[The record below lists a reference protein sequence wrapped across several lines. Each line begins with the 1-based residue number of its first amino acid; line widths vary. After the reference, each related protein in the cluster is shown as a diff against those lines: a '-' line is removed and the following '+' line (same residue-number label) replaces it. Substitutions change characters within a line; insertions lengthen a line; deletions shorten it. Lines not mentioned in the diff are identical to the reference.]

1 MRVTMYF
8 LERLAASCSR
18 EPDRTKWVFVPGR
31 ALGHTLGERLAREF
45 GSWMNV
51 RWVTP
56 LDIATRMAGPF
67 LVEAGIEPSDETLGP
82 ALMMRLMLEQPV
94 ESGYFRPLAEQP
106 SMATAVW
113 QTVTELRL
121 AGLGPDDLQPGTV
134 APEPKRVELQALLAA
149 NEDHLRNARVADAAA
164 VFALACRHATF
175 CPILATDYRVEWP
188 EVIWPPLVRRL
199 LDGLPGQADLV
210 TPPAILRLTI
220 PRRAVQT
227 RPADPVPSPSAW
239 HGLLAQTA
247 AVPASRRP
255 PLALD
260 IFHAGGREAEVEE
273 VCRRILAS
281 GAPLDEIEVSC
292 GTEAQAWLVWEKTV
306 RLDWAATV
314 GSGVPAAMT
323 RPGRALL
330 GWCDWVE
337 GEFAASRLRQLLLT
351 GDVSPAAWSAGD
363 SSDGA
368 LSAGQGARLLLRLGA
383 AWGKGSYA
391 AAFARTRVQRRS
403 RLRSDELDDDR
414 RTREAIAERR
424 LDRLEAW
431 IQTLLAAVPDADA
444 EGTVTAHDVADAA
457 LAFLAANALRASML
471 DAAAFVAVEDSLTE
485 LRSLGAF
492 RADRRLVLRL
502 IRERVEGLR
511 VGPDRARPGSLHIST
526 LSSMGVAGRRRL
538 FVVGLEEGRIFPTRI
553 EDPVLLDVERGALH
567 AGLRQS
573 ADRVDESV
581 YAVVHRLVDAA
592 GSAERVSL
600 SFSCRDTREFRDSFP
615 SWLLLQAF
623 RLRQGEGTLTY
634 RDLVAW
640 LGEPA
645 SFVPR
650 RSESA
655 HTDVGW
661 WLARARTY
669 PSHTQQAL
677 LRAFPAIDRAQTA
690 LRHRAAPQFTAWD
703 GYVPEAGALLDPS
716 RDDRVVSASTL
727 EGAAACPF
735 RFFLRYGLGVV
746 PIEENERDADVW
758 LDPITRGRELHDLYA
773 GIMRSIR
780 AEGRSSC
787 ESDISSL
794 IELGRARLHQLRTE
808 MPPPSEDIFRA
819 EQEEFLHDLQLFMEA
834 ERQRTDREP
843 LAFEVTFGLPSGDS
857 SIEPLSRGE
866 SVSIPLDEDRSLR
879 IHGRIDRIDRIGDGT
894 FETIDYKTGKYWAEG
909 MRGTFAAGRRL
920 QHALYAKAAE
930 AMLISRWPGAA
941 VTRNTY
947 YFPTRRGLRI
957 EHVIPTPS
965 DRQLGGVL
973 AQIVEVVR
981 RGTFVQAQDSRDCQ
995 FCEFA
1000 AACDARPW
1008 EGVARKLGA
1017 EPLAAMRDL
1026 SAHE

>member
-1 MRVTMYF
+1 MYF
-8 LERLAASCSR
+8 LERLAGICSR

-31 ALGHTLGERLAREF
+31 ALGHTLGERLAREY

-82 ALMMRLMLEQPV
+82 ALMMRLMLEQPAA
-94 ESGYFRPLAEQP
+94 SGYFRPLAEQP
-106 SMATAVW
+106 SMAAAVW
-113 QTVTELRL
+113 QTITELRL
-121 AGLGPDDLQPGTV
+121 AGLGPDDLHPGTV
-134 APEPKRVELQALLAA
+134 TPESKRLELRALLAA
-149 NEDHLRNARVADAAA
+149 YEEYLRRASVADGAT

-175 CPILATDYRVEWP
+175 CPILSSDYRVEWP
-188 EVIWPPLVRRL
+188 EIIWPPLVRRL
-199 LDGLPGQADLV
+199 LDGLPGEVDVV
-210 TPPAILRLTI
+210 TLPVIPRLTV
-220 PRRAVQT
+220 PRRAAQT
-227 RPADPVPSPSAW
+227 HPAQTSPSSSPW
-239 HGLLAQTA
+239 QGLLARAVT
-247 AVPASRRP
+247 VPASRRP

-273 VCRRILAS
+273 VCRRSLAS
-281 GAPLDEIEVSC
+281 QCPLDQIEVSC
-292 GTEAQAWLVWEKTV
+292 GTEAQAWLVWEKAV
-306 RLDWAATV
+306 RLDWPATI
-314 GSGVPAAMT
+314 STGVPAAMT

-351 GDVSPAAWSAGD
+351 GDVSPASWSAGE

-391 AAFARTRVQRRS
+391 AAFARTRIQRRS
-403 RLRSDELDDDR
+403 RLRSDEFDDDR
-414 RTREAIAERR
+414 RTREAITERR

-431 IQTLLAAVPDADA
+431 LETLLSAVPDPDADGA
-444 EGTVTAHDVADAA
+444 VTAQDIAEAA
-457 LAFLAANALRASML
+457 MAFLAGNALRASVL
-471 DAAAFVAVEDSLTE
+471 DAAAYVAVEDSLME
-485 LRSLGAF
+485 LRSLGTF
-492 RADRRLVLRL
+492 RAARRLVLRL
-502 IRERVEGLR
+502 IRERIEGLR
-511 VGPDRARPGSLHIST
+511 VGSDRARPGSLHIST
-526 LSSMGVAGRRRL
+526 LSSMGVAGRRRV
-538 FVVGLEEGRIFPTRI
+538 FVVGLEEGRIFPTQI
-553 EDPVLLDVERGALH
+553 EDPVLLDVERSALH

-573 ADRVDESV
+573 IDRVDEAV

-592 GSAERVSL
+592 ATAERVSL
-600 SFSCRDTREFRDSFP
+600 SFSCRDTREFRDTFP

-623 RLRQGEGTLTY
+623 RLRQGQDTLTY

-650 RSESA
+650 RPESA

-661 WLARARTY
+661 WLAQARTS
-669 PSHTQQAL
+669 PSHTQHAL
-677 LRAFPAIDRAQTA
+677 LKAFPALERAQTA
-690 LRHRAAPQFTAWD
+690 MRHRAGPQFTAWD
-703 GYVPEAGALLDPS
+703 GYVPEAGTLLDPS
-716 RDDRVVSASTL
+716 RDDRVLSASTL

-735 RFFLRYGLGVV
+735 RFFLRYGLGVI

-773 GIMRSIR
+773 GIMREIR
-780 AEGRSSC
+780 AAGRAPRGT
-787 ESDISSL
+787 DVSSL
-794 IELGRARLHQLRTE
+794 IEMGRARLHQLRTE
-808 MPPPSEDIFRA
+808 MPPPSEDIFQA
-819 EQEEFLHDLQLFMEA
+819 EQEEFLHDLRLFMDA

-843 LAFEVTFGLPSGDS
+843 LAFEVTFGLPAGDS
-857 SIEPLSRGE
+857 AIEPLSREE
-866 SVSIPLDEDRSLR
+866 SVSIALGEGRSLR
-879 IHGRIDRIDRIGDGT
+879 IHGRIDRIDRIGDGA

-920 QHALYAKAAE
+920 QHALYAKAAQ
-930 AMLISRWPGAA
+930 AMLAARWPGAV

-947 YFPTRRGLRI
+947 YYPTRRGLRI

-965 DRQLGGVL
+965 DQQLGGVL
-973 AQIVEVVR
+973 AQIVEIVR
-981 RGTFVQAQDSRDCQ
+981 RGTFVQAQDSHDCQ

-1000 AACDARPW
+1000 GACDARPW
-1008 EGVARKLGA
+1008 EGVARKAGA
-1017 EPLAAMRDL
+1017 DALVAMRDL
-1026 SAHE
+1026 SLNE